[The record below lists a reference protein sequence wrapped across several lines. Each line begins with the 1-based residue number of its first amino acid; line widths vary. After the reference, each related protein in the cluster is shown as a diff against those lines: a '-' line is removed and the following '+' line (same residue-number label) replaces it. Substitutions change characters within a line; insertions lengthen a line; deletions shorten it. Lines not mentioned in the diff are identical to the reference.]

1 MYSVSLRR
9 QRSQRS
15 TPEGP
20 GDDQVRKRP
29 EVSSEGGFSPAVW
42 AKAGGPRVSLPGAA
56 ARRKGGA

>member
-20 GDDQVRKRP
+20 GDDQVRKGL
-29 EVSSEGGFSPAVW
+29 EVSSEGGLSPGCTRE
-42 AKAGGPRVSLPGAA
+42 AKAKSCG